1 MTYRELQAELKTY
14 RSEGY
19 SVPALNSKKDVL
31 EAALSEIKALES
43 LKALAAI
50 AALETKQPVE
60 RVWKLQMMTIAKLRR
75 YAKKAGIKHANQLKK
90 QSLIQALT
98 A

>member
-1 MTYRELQAELKTY
+1 MTYRELQTELKAY

-31 EAALSEIKALES
+31 EAAIKS
-43 LKALAAI
+43 AI
-50 AALETKQPVE
+50 ASQPVE
-60 RVWKLQMMTIAKLRR
+60 RVWKLQMMSLVKLRR
-75 YAKKAGIKHANQLKK
+75 YAKKAGFKHANQLKK
-90 QSLIQALT
+90 QALIQALI

>member
-1 MTYRELQAELKTY
+1 MTYRELQTELKTY

-19 SVPALNSKKDVL
+19 SVPSLNSKKDVL
-31 EAALSEIKALES
+31 EAALNAIKS
-43 LKALAAI
+43 AI
-50 AALETKQPVE
+50 AVQPIE
-60 RVWKLQMMTIAKLRR
+60 RVWKLQMMNLAKLRR

-90 QSLIQALT
+90 QALIQALT

>member
-1 MTYRELQAELKTY
+1 MTYRELQIELKAY

-19 SVPALNSKKDVL
+19 SVPALNSKKGVL
-31 EAALSEIKALES
+31 EAALNGIK
-43 LKALAAI
+43 AAI

-60 RVWKLQMMTIAKLRR
+60 RVWKLQMMSLAKLRR

>member
-1 MTYRELQAELKTY
+1 MTYRELQAELKAY

-19 SVPALNSKKDVL
+19 SVPSLNSKKEVL
-31 EAALSEIKALES
+31 ESALSEIKALES

-50 AALETKQPVE
+50 AALETNQPIE
-60 RVWKLQMMTIAKLRR
+60 RLWKLQMMNLAKLRR

-90 QSLIQALT
+90 QALIQALT

>member
-1 MTYRELQAELKTY
+1 MTYRELQIELKAY

-19 SVPALNSKKDVL
+19 SVPALNSKKGVL
-31 EAALSEIKALES
+31 EAALNGIK
-43 LKALAAI
+43 AAI

-60 RVWKLQMMTIAKLRR
+60 RVWKLQMMSLAKLRR
-75 YAKKAGIKHANQLKK
+75 YAKKAGFKQANQLKK
-90 QSLIQALT
+90 QALIQALT